1 MHIYCGEYQ
10 SRSELCTQPRYL
22 IATPRPFHSPLK
34 IGSSVTV
41 CVAMYVLIDSW
52 ILQEMVPVSS
62 GVIYKIKL
70 VHRTYFVA
78 VCGTLAHALLDR
90 LTLQLDIWDFLIRVI
105 KSRRMRLAGHM
116 AYMRDKR
123 NTYVVL
129 LRKAEG
135 KRPRGRTRQRRQDYM
150 GLEGTRWDDV
160 EWIYLPLSGE
170 KIGRL

>member
-1 MHIYCGEYQ
+1 
-10 SRSELCTQPRYL
+10 
-22 IATPRPFHSPLK
+22 
-34 IGSSVTV
+34 
-41 CVAMYVLIDSW
+41 
-52 ILQEMVPVSS
+52 
-62 GVIYKIKL
+62 
-70 VHRTYFVA
+70 
-78 VCGTLAHALLDR
+78 
-90 LTLQLDIWDFLIRVI
+90 
-105 KSRRMRLAGHM
+105 M